1 VIRPRISVLIATAD
15 RSEQLADCIAH
26 LARSRCAGVEIIVLD
41 QSLQAVSPQVLPG
54 NSDGMVLRHIR
65 CPRRGKSAAL
75 NIGVAE
81 ARGELLAFTD
91 DDCRVAPDWL
101 EVMHRAFQ
109 ATPERAAFTGR
120 VLAGEVEGEAVLAP
134 SVKDEGEERVYE
146 HPVFRDVLFGNNM
159 AIAAQALR
167 QVGPFDE
174 GLGPGTPARAAE
186 DNDLGYR
193 LLRAGIPIRYLPN
206 LVVVH
211 RSWRGAGEQVDLYR
225 DYGIGQGT
233 FYGKHVR
240 RGDFHM
246 AARMAKSF
254 WDACRNAAG
263 AAILGRGYDLRASL
277 SFSRGLAHGFLRAV
291 VIPVGSSPSS
301 LQVEGP

>member
-1 VIRPRISVLIATAD
+1 
-15 RSEQLADCIAH
+15 
-26 LARSRCAGVEIIVLD
+26 
-41 QSLQAVSPQVLPG
+41 
-54 NSDGMVLRHIR
+54 
-65 CPRRGKSAAL
+65 
-75 NIGVAE
+75 
-81 ARGELLAFTD
+81 
-91 DDCRVAPDWL
+91 
-101 EVMHRAFQ
+101 
-109 ATPERAAFTGR
+109 
-120 VLAGEVEGEAVLAP
+120 
-134 SVKDEGEERVYE
+134 
-146 HPVFRDVLFGNNM
+146 
-159 AIAAQALR
+159 
-167 QVGPFDE
+167 
-174 GLGPGTPARAAE
+174 
-186 DNDLGYR
+186 
-193 LLRAGIPIRYLPN
+193 
-206 LVVVH
+206 
-211 RSWRGAGEQVDLYR
+211 VDLYR